1 MRRFS
6 SILFPKI
13 VMLVLMLDGCSTSP
27 GNYLNT
33 TRLDDSA
40 TPQGAR
46 YKVQLVTG
54 ELIISQAKAQQAME
68 LPRLPVSRYRDL
80 SQYVY
85 RIEPQDIL
93 GVIVWDHPELTTPQ
107 SSGVSSTTQTIE
119 SALQQPYTSG
129 LSNNPSGQTVDADG
143 SIYFP
148 YVGKLFV
155 AGKTIGETRNE
166 LSKKLARYVMN
177 PQVDV
182 RVLAY
187 RSQKIQVTGE
197 VKAPGPLTITDVP
210 LTLVDAIARSGG
222 ASTEADLQRVR
233 LTRDGQFYVLDA
245 YGILDRGDI
254 RQNVILQSGDILNI
268 PDRTD
273 SRVFVMGEVK
283 TPVTASMNKG
293 HLTIADALTAG
304 GGILD
309 TDANPR
315 QVYVLRT
322 QQDKPD
328 ALDIFRLDMTQPDTL
343 MLSSRFQLK
352 PLDVVYVGTAGSVYF
367 NRLLQQIFPT
377 IQSVYYMKQIRR

>member
-166 LSKKLARYVMN
+166 LSKMLARYVMN

-197 VKAPGPLTITDVP
+197 VKAPGPLAITDVP

>member
-1 MRRFS
+1 MRNFS
-6 SILFPKI
+6 LAILPKI

-33 TRLDDSA
+33 TRLDDNA
-40 TPQGAR
+40 TPQGAH
-46 YKVQLVTG
+46 YKVRLVTG
-54 ELIISQAKAQQAME
+54 ELIVSQAKEQQKME
-68 LPRLPVSRYRDL
+68 PPRLPVSRYHDL
-80 SQYVY
+80 SQYLY

-107 SSGVSSTTQTIE
+107 NSGVSSTTSTNE

-129 LSNNPSGQTVDADG
+129 FSNNPSGQTVDANG

-148 YVGKLFV
+148 YVGQLFV
-155 AGKTIGETRNE
+155 AGKTIGEIRNI
-166 LSKKLARYVMN
+166 LSRKLERYVRN

-197 VKAPGPLTITDVP
+197 VKAPGPLAITDVP

-222 ASTEADLQRVR
+222 ASAEADLQRVR
-233 LTRDGQFYVLDA
+233 LTRDGQFYELDA

-283 TPVTASMNKG
+283 NPLTVSMNKG
-293 HLTIADALTAG
+293 RLTIADALTAS

-322 QQDKPD
+322 QQDNPD
-328 ALDIFRLDMTQPDTL
+328 ALDVFRLDMTQPDTL
-343 MLSSRFQLK
+343 MLSGRFQLK

-377 IQSVYYMKQIRR
+377 IQSVYYMKQITH

>member
-1 MRRFS
+1 
-6 SILFPKI
+6 
-13 VMLVLMLDGCSTSP
+13 MLVLMLDGCSTSP